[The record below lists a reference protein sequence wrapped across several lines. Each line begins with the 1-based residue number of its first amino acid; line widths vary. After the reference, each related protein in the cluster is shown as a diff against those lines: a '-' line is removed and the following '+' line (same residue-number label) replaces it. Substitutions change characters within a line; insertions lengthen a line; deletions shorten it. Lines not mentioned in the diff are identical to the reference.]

1 MCRPA
6 AALLLSLLPSLL
18 SPPAERSGPHGDR
31 DARQEIAIL
40 ERQLDR
46 HARRLLRERCPDTV
60 AEWLREQL
68 AERSL
73 EPERLAPLLRRRL
86 REDPVEDAVLRRGI
100 LATGVPP
107 LPPAPSELRQV
118 LRALPR
124 LPRNPASDTAI
135 VATLPARGGE
145 AVIDEKRS
153 PLPARRLSSLPS
165 QVAPAAEIRDL
176 ALGVRAWI
184 RESIERCESGQ
195 SVAAVVLLDLDEALA
210 MASSGWDPRRAKAR
224 ATTTIRAA
232 APRLG
237 PSEREALAAFIE
249 SIPPVE
255 RRFIREVRPLAGGR
269 LGVELGTA
277 AISSGD
283 LRRWGELLRSPV
295 GPPGDRG

>member
-1 MCRPA
+1 MRRPA
-6 AALLLSLLPSLL
+6 AVLLLSLLPSLL
-18 SPPAERSGPHGDR
+18 SPPAERPAPRGDR
-31 DARQEIAIL
+31 GTQQEIAIL

-46 HARRLLRERCPDTV
+46 HARRLLREGNPDTV

-86 REDPVEDAVLRRGI
+86 REEPVEDAVLRRGI

-107 LPPAPSELRQV
+107 LPPAPTELRQV

-124 LPRNPASDTAI
+124 LARNPASDPAI
-135 VATLPARGGE
+135 VATLPKRGSE
-145 AVIDEKRS
+145 AVIDERRS
-153 PLPARRLSSLPS
+153 PLPARRLSALPA

-176 ALGVRAWI
+176 ALAVRAWI

-195 SVAAVVLLDLDEALA
+195 GTVAVVLLDLDEAMA

-232 APRLG
+232 ASHLG

-249 SIPPVE
+249 STPPVE

-269 LGVELGTA
+269 LAVEIGTA

-283 LRRWGELLRSPV
+283 LRRWSELLRTPQA
-295 GPPGDRG
+295 PPGDRQ

>member
-1 MCRPA
+1 MRRPA

-18 SPPAERSGPHGDR
+18 SPPAERPGPRGDR
-31 DARQEIAIL
+31 DTRQEIAVL

-46 HARRLLRERCPDTV
+46 HARRLLRERNPDTV
-60 AEWLREQL
+60 AEWLGAQL

-86 REDPVEDAVLRRGI
+86 REDPAEDAVLRRGI

-107 LPPAPSELRQV
+107 LPPPPSELRPT
-118 LRALPR
+118 LHALPR
-124 LPRNPASDTAI
+124 LPRNPASDPAI
-135 VATLPARGGE
+135 VGALPARGGE
-145 AVIDEKRS
+145 VVVDEKRS
-153 PLPARRLSSLPS
+153 PLPARRLKALPA

-184 RESIERCESGQ
+184 RESIERCESDQ
-195 SVAAVVLLDLDEALA
+195 AVAAAVLLDFDEAVAL
-210 MASSGWDPRRAKAR
+210 ASSGWDPRRAKSR
-224 ATTTIRAA
+224 ASTTIRAA
-232 APRLG
+232 ASRLG
-237 PSEREALAAFIE
+237 PRERESLAAFIE

-255 RRFIREVRPLAGGR
+255 RRFIRELRPLAGER

-283 LRRWGELLRSPV
+283 LRRWSKLLRTPE
-295 GPPGDRG
+295 GQPRDPR